1 VLLDVN
7 GRVAHLLLRMA
18 DDEGGDHITRKLTH
32 HTIAQMIGS
41 SRETVSRTMRNLVER
56 GIIAVTRK
64 DITLRDRRSL
74 MLAARRA

>member
-1 VLLDVN
+1 
-7 GRVAHLLLRMA
+7 
-18 DDEGGDHITRKLTH
+18 
-32 HTIAQMIGS
+32 
-41 SRETVSRTMRNLVER
+41 VER